1 MLEEENEIEESDK
14 KTDKKSKKAEDEK
27 IIKRALKAFKACEE
41 ADSDNRER
49 ALEDLRFARLGEQW
63 PEKVKK
69 DRAKEGRPCLT
80 INTMPSYIRQVVN
93 DARQNKPAIKYHPV
107 DDKADVQ
114 TAKILDGIIFELI

>member
-69 DRAKEGRPCLT
+69 E
-80 INTMPSYIRQVVN
+80 
-93 DARQNKPAIKYHPV
+93 IKFYFVSH
-107 DDKADVQ
+107 
-114 TAKILDGIIFELI
+114 LDEVLRIAFVG

>member
-1 MLEEENEIEESDK
+1 MAE
-14 KTDKKSKKAEDEK
+14 KAKGYGKGDADDILTE
-27 IIKRALKAFKACEE
+27 AKAASRE
-41 ADSDNRER
+41 AQDAESDNREA
-49 ALEDLRFARLGEQW
+49 ALEDLRFARLGQQW

-114 TAKILDGIIFELI
+114 TAK